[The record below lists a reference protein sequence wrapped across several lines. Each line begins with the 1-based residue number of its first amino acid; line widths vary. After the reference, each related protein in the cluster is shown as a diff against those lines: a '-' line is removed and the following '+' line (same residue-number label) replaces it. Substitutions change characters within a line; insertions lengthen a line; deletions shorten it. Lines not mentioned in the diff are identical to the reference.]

1 MPHIIVGTAGHID
14 HGKTALVKSLTGID
28 ADRLKEEKERGITI
42 DIGFANLELDEN
54 TRIGFVDVPGHEK
67 FVKNMLA
74 GVGGIDVVML
84 VVAADESIMP
94 QTREHLEICSLL
106 HVPYGLTVIT
116 KVDTVEK
123 EITDLVELEVRE
135 YLKPTFLGGSP
146 IIRMSAPTGEGKSE
160 LLSALR
166 DVAAQVP
173 PKDTSQ
179 IFRLPVDRC
188 FTMKGFG
195 TVVTGTLISG
205 SVRKESDVQ
214 LLPSGSIARVRGLQV
229 HNRAVDGAEAGQRTA
244 INLQGVDVRDV
255 NRGMVLTEPDTL
267 GAASMFDCHLELL
280 PSASGAIKGRKRI
293 RFHVGTS
300 EIMGYVALLGSDRL
314 EPGSEGL
321 VQIRLEE
328 PVVALAG
335 DRFIIRQ
342 YSPMVTI
349 GGGVVLE
356 TDPKKHRLRDRRVT
370 ERLTIFKDG
379 TLEDRLMVL
388 IGEAGLGAATVSDL
402 VRQVGV
408 SAPTLRQHLDRLEVD
423 GGIRFLSDS
432 PPTVVSSATFQKAFS
447 DVLSYVQD
455 FHQTQPLSRGV
466 SREELRNRLFRRS
479 SNLVFQTVLDDLERG
494 EKITL
499 AQEIVHAFGR
509 VVTLDAEEAQIR
521 ESLAEVFRKNGL
533 QVASPEE
540 VIGKLGLERKKAR
553 KILQL
558 MIQDRTLAKVN
569 EELVVD
575 RGVIDGVI
583 EKLHSRKVSDSS
595 LAVGDFKDIVG
606 VSRKYAIPL
615 LEFLDR
621 ERVTRRVGDT
631 RKIL

>member
-1 MPHIIVGTAGHID
+1 
-14 HGKTALVKSLTGID
+14 
-28 ADRLKEEKERGITI
+28 
-42 DIGFANLELDEN
+42 
-54 TRIGFVDVPGHEK
+54 
-67 FVKNMLA
+67 
-74 GVGGIDVVML
+74 
-84 VVAADESIMP
+84 
-94 QTREHLEICSLL
+94 
-106 HVPYGLTVIT
+106 
-116 KVDTVEK
+116 
-123 EITDLVELEVRE
+123 
-135 YLKPTFLGGSP
+135 
-146 IIRMSAPTGEGKSE
+146 
-160 LLSALR
+160 
-166 DVAAQVP
+166 
-173 PKDTSQ
+173 
-179 IFRLPVDRC
+179 
-188 FTMKGFG
+188 
-195 TVVTGTLISG
+195 
-205 SVRKESDVQ
+205 
-214 LLPSGSIARVRGLQV
+214 
-229 HNRAVDGAEAGQRTA
+229 
-244 INLQGVDVRDV
+244 
-255 NRGMVLTEPDTL
+255 MVLTEPDTL
-267 GAASMFDCHLELL
+267 GAASMFDCYLELL
-280 PSASGAIKGRKRI
+280 PSASGAIKVRKRI

-321 VQIRLEE
+321 VQIRLEG

-356 TDPKKHRLRDRRVT
+356 TNPKKHRLRDRRVT

-408 SAPTLRQHLDRLEVD
+408 SAATLRQHLDRLEVD
-423 GGIRFLSDS
+423 GGIRFLSDA
-432 PPTVVSSATFQKAFS
+432 PPTVVASAAFQKASS

-509 VVTLDAEEAQIR
+509 VVTLDAEETQIR
-521 ESLAEVFRKNGL
+521 ESLVEVFRKNGL

-540 VIGKLGLERKKAR
+540 VIDKLGLERKKAR

-575 RGVIDGVI
+575 RGVIDEVI
-583 EKLHSRKVSDSS
+583 EKLHSRKASDSS
-595 LAVGDFKDIVG
+595 LAVGDFKDLVG

-615 LEFLDR
+615 LEYLDR